1 MMPLLIS
8 ARPRPRRLI
17 GFVGRHERIQRR
29 KGLLLRNRIVYLLA
43 RGAAALLVLL
53 CVARPA
59 HSASGD
65 GETTNWVLQRGQQ
78 IPSRTQ
84 RMPQL
89 RMEQQK
95 LSGSTG
101 CNSFTATLSD
111 KGDKRMAIEQVAL
124 TRMLCAPAQN
134 KIETAFVR
142 ALRET
147 EYVQQKGKK
156 LTFLSGK
163 KQPLLV
169 WARNHN
175 SGKARS
181 RKTAATRP
189 ASRKRYA
196 RTHHGQRAA
205 VIHHRR
211 RTTVDRQ
218 ICPGH
223 WSTVRPGAHGHSEHA
238 LKRAAWGNAP
248 KRAARR
254 GANNPWSDRMW

>member
-1 MMPLLIS
+1 M
-8 ARPRPRRLI
+8 A
-17 GFVGRHERIQRR
+17 H
-29 KGLLLRNRIVYLLA
+29 LLA

-53 CVARPA
+53 CVARHA

-205 VIHHRR
+205 VVHHRR
-211 RTTVDRQ
+211 RTTVDRH

-223 WSTVRPGAHGHSEHA
+223 WSTVGPGAHGHSERA
-238 LKRAAWGNAP
+238 LKRAAWGNAQ
-248 KRAARR
+248 KRAALR
-254 GANNPWSDRMW
+254 GPNNPLSRRMW